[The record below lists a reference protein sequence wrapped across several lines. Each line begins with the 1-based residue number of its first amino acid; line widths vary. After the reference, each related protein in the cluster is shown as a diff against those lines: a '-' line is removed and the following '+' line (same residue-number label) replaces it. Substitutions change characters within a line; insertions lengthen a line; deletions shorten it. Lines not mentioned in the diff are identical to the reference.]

1 MSWHAWIVNNPLVL
15 INILRYTI
23 FLCRC
28 VWESTWGGENV
39 VHLGHVKIDVNK
51 VVPNTIS
58 HDPLAAHV
66 IQKLRDI
73 AGKPQPAFRKRVKS
87 VVYLILIQIPYYFM
101 NYKGI

>member
-1 MSWHAWIVNNPLVL
+1 M
-15 INILRYTI
+15 
-23 FLCRC
+23 FLFRC
-28 VWESTWGGENV
+28 VWESTWAGEKV
-39 VHLGHVKIDVNK
+39 VHLGHVKVDVNK

-87 VVYLILIQIPYYFM
+87 VVFNIYLIIIS
-101 NYKGI
+101 